1 MTGRSCRNTGERLP
15 AVMNTP
21 PQQSVA
27 AVASYPFIK
36 LVVLCLLIRR
46 CNRFNSAL
54 ERGSSRKRFYLFFP
68 LLFL

>member
-27 AVASYPFIK
+27 VVASYPFIK
-36 LVVLCLLIRR
+36 LGGIIPIDM
-46 CNRFNSAL
+46 
-54 ERGSSRKRFYLFFP
+54 P
-68 LLFL
+68 L